1 MTSYTV
7 YNHIIICIFFFF
19 NPGFSFYFFIYIL
32 SIKSIENHRY
42 VVTGQ
47 PKITLFKVEINE
59 HQNIC
64 VYLCY
69 NRVVDIS
76 TEEKRMFENEQL

>member
-1 MTSYTV
+1 M
-7 YNHIIICIFFFF
+7 FFFLF
-19 NPGFSFYFFIYIL
+19 LYIL

-47 PKITLFKVEINE
+47 PKITLFKVEIKE

-64 VYLCY
+64 VYLY
-69 NRVVDIS
+69 DRVVDIS
-76 TEEKRMFENEQL
+76 TEKNIMFENGQL